1 MEILLGLIVAVI
13 LVVIVWYNKLIGLK
27 EAVFTDEKGI
37 GIQLDE
43 RNKLFDSLVNVVK
56 KYMKHEDETFS
67 KIVKLRSQTN
77 QTTGVATDATAQA
90 AQEELSKMVSSGA
103 LSSGINI
110 AVEAYPEL
118 KSATNML
125 QLQESIENIERKLAN
140 SKKAF
145 NMSIEDYNTTS
156 QGIPGVLVVSMF
168 KKQLSFDFVRW
179 ELSREKIEKA
189 EERVVSFD

>member
-1 MEILLGLIVAVI
+1 MEILLGLIVVVVLVI
-13 LVVIVWYNKLIGLK
+13 VVWYNKLIGLK

-67 KIVKLRSQTN
+67 KIVKLRTQTN

-125 QLQESIENIERKLAN
+125 QLQESIESIERKLAN

-145 NMSIEDYNTTS
+145 NMSIEDYNTTA
-156 QGIPGVLVVSMF
+156 QGIPGVLVASIF

-179 ELSREKIEKA
+179 ELSKEKIEKA
-189 EERVVSFD
+189 EERIVSFD

>member
-1 MEILLGLIVAVI
+1 MEILLGLIVVVV
-13 LVVIVWYNKLIGLK
+13 LVVVVWYNKLIGLK

-43 RNKLFDSLVNVVK
+43 RNKLFDSLINSVK
-56 KYMKHEDETFS
+56 KYMDHEKGTFAE
-67 KIVKLRSQTN
+67 IVKLRSQAN

-90 AQEELSKMVSSGA
+90 AQEALSKIVSSGA
-103 LSSGINI
+103 INI

-145 NMSIEDYNTTS
+145 NMSIEDYNTTAE
-156 QGIPGVLVVSMF
+156 GIPGVLVVSLF

-179 ELSREKIEKA
+179 ELSKEKIEKA

>member
-1 MEILLGLIVAVI
+1 MEILLGLIVVVV

-43 RNKLFDSLVNVVK
+43 RNKLFDSLINSVK
-56 KYMKHEDETFS
+56 KYMDHEKGTFAE
-67 KIVKLRSQTN
+67 IVKLRSQAN

-90 AQEELSKMVSSGA
+90 AQEALSKIVSSGA
-103 LSSGINI
+103 INI

-145 NMSIEDYNTTS
+145 NMSIEDYNTTAE
-156 QGIPGVLVVSMF
+156 GIPGVLVVSLF

-179 ELSREKIEKA
+179 ELSKEKIEKA

>member
-1 MEILLGLIVAVI
+1 MEILLGLVVVVLLVIV
-13 LVVIVWYNKLIGLK
+13 VWYNKLIGLK

-43 RNKLFDSLVNVVK
+43 RNKLFDSLINSVK
-56 KYMKHEDETFS
+56 KYMDHEKGTFAE
-67 KIVKLRSQTN
+67 IVKLRSQAN

-90 AQEELSKMVSSGA
+90 AQEALSKMVSSGA
-103 LSSGINI
+103 INI

-156 QGIPGVLVVSMF
+156 QGIPGVLVVSLF
-168 KKQLSFDFVRW
+168 KKQLKFDFVRW
-179 ELSREKIEKA
+179 ELSKEKIEKA

>member
-1 MEILLGLIVAVI
+1 MEILLGLIVATVLVI
-13 LVVIVWYNKLIGLK
+13 VVWYNKLIGLK

-43 RNKLFDSLVNVVK
+43 RNKLYDSLINTVK
-56 KYMKHEDETFS
+56 KYMDHEKGTFAD
-67 KIVKLRSQTN
+67 IVRLRTQAN
-77 QTTGVATDATAQA
+77 QTTGVATNKQAQA
-90 AQEELSKMVSSGA
+90 AQEELSQIVSSGA

-110 AVEAYPEL
+110 AEEAYPDL

-156 QGIPGVLVVSMF
+156 QGIPGVFVVGIF
-168 KKQLSFDFVRW
+168 KKQLKFDFVRW
-179 ELSREKIEKA
+179 ELSKEKIEKA

>member
-1 MEILLGLIVAVI
+1 M
-13 LVVIVWYNKLIGLK
+13 
-27 EAVFTDEKGI
+27 
-37 GIQLDE
+37 
-43 RNKLFDSLVNVVK
+43 
-56 KYMKHEDETFS
+56 S
-67 KIVKLRSQTN
+67 KI
-77 QTTGVATDATAQA
+77 
-90 AQEELSKMVSSGA
+90 VSSGA

-145 NMSIEDYNTTS
+145 NMSIEDYNTVS
-156 QGIPGVLVVSMF
+156 QGIPGVFVVSLF
-168 KKQLSFDFVRW
+168 KKQLKFDFVRW
-179 ELSREKIEKA
+179 ELSKEKIEKS